1 MSLRAYTNNLKIQ
14 MNNGMH
20 MKRILFSLSVLLA
33 STSVAAF
40 KPEIK
45 TITLNDGEV
54 IEARLCLPENNVKT
68 IVFCIAGTGP
78 TTYLTKR
85 ASFNYFDEL
94 ANGFCDEGL
103 AFFSYNRRGCKTSET
118 PPLFVEVDSARYAK
132 YTPIQEAEDVE
143 RMISS
148 LQKDHRFAGC
158 KILLYGISEGT
169 IIASLVAERKL
180 VHVDALLLHGYAHE
194 NMYDIIL
201 WQNRG
206 HGMMVMVCSVFDK
219 DGDHAISKE
228 EYETEEKNAIRY
240 KAYLFQNMPFDSL
253 DKVKNGFIDVHDIEE
268 MRMPFHEELM
278 KRVTNNDW
286 MWIRT
291 NYFNITPQWFKS
303 HFELEPNKT
312 RLLRLNI
319 PIHIFHGAEDANV
332 PVESVYD
339 LQVRFTVCNKE
350 NLIIHALEKH
360 NHDLNFENWLT
371 RKEWSEGFKQLF
383 SVAKEI

>member
-1 MSLRAYTNNLKIQ
+1 
-14 MNNGMH
+14 MNNSML
-20 MKRILFSLSVLLA
+20 MKRILFSLSVLMA
-33 STSVAAF
+33 STSAVAF
-40 KPEIK
+40 TPEIK

-54 IEARLCLPENNVKT
+54 IEARLCLPKNNVKT

-94 ANGFCDEGL
+94 ANGFCNEGI
-103 AFFSYNRRGCKTSET
+103 AFFSYNRRGCKTGET

-206 HGMMVMVCSVFDK
+206 HGVMVMICSVFDK

-228 EYETEEKNAIRY
+228 EYETEEKKAIRY